1 MTEPEQLQLDLD
13 YGPPPDHFTIEVR
26 SGLQFNEEVVRTMEA
41 DTPEEAVIA
50 IESLRLSYAQRNHV
64 KWEGEEVNAY
74 GSLLGLDD
82 KRATWQIQVN
92 PPLPLS

>member
-26 SGLQFNEEVVRTMEA
+26 SGLQYNEEVVRTMEA
-41 DTPEEAVIA
+41 ATPEEAVLA
-50 IESLRLSYAQRNHV
+50 IESLRETYAQRSHV

-74 GSLLGLDD
+74 GSLLGMDD
-82 KRATWQIQVN
+82 KRVTWQIHVN
-92 PPLPLS
+92 PPLPIS